1 MRCNGGESYL
11 IILAIIT
18 DSEGNLTGM
27 IVRYNSW
34 IAVRS
39 SDKILKNQKPE
50 EYRFFINPPVF
61 RARNK

>member
-39 SDKILKNQKPE
+39 SDKILKKPE
-50 EYRFFINPPVF
+50 
-61 RARNK
+61 ARGISILH